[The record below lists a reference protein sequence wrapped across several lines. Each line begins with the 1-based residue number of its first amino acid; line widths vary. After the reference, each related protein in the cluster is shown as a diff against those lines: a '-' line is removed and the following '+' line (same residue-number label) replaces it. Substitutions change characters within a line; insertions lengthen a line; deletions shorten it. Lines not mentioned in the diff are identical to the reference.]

1 MNTYDEYSVAKLQ
14 ELKQEAYNE
23 VDIIKSDFLDAER
36 RVKAI
41 EAALHEKRVVPM
53 TLAEIEKKLG
63 HRLIIKPAP
72 VQDIR

>member
-1 MNTYDEYSVAKLQ
+1 MNTYYEYSVVKLQ

-23 VDIIKSDFLDAER
+23 LDIIKSDFLDAER

-63 HRLIIKPAP
+63 HKVLVKHKTVVSI
-72 VQDIR
+72 